1 MKPTILEHLNWRWTD
16 DTIYRNILNTG
27 SHKSEVFQDFL
38 NFLPIW
44 HALYICTIYGRTD
57 SFWICLE
64 IDFLTL
70 EMKVLTIFFF
80 YLIARCQ
87 LSAVSNFSISSPKQ
101 VNISTKLTTGYPLVK
116 GLQIYPRE
124 RTPLQVKIW
133 LQYVGNEL
141 ATNFFFRIT
150 ESSLPY

>member
-70 EMKVLTIFFF
+70 EMKVLTIFF
-80 YLIARCQ
+80 
-87 LSAVSNFSISSPKQ
+87 LSDRTLSIVCCFKFF
-101 VNISTKLTTGYPLVK
+101 
-116 GLQIYPRE
+116 
-124 RTPLQVKIW
+124 
-133 LQYVGNEL
+133 
-141 ATNFFFRIT
+141 NFFSKTSEHFNQTYHRLSFGKRTSNLSKREDPSPSKDMIAICRKWIGN
-150 ESSLPY
+150 